1 MDYFYRMIASTTT
14 AQIGNLFISILQ
26 IAEGNNYKSEK
37 VNIQACT
44 EANAR
49 MSKLQQKQRK
59 LSQNTLK
66 ITIIWTMPLIPL

>member
-1 MDYFYRMIASTTT
+1 MIASTTT

-37 VNIQACT
+37 ANIQACT